1 MKTAKRKSYEKARN
15 ILRNNV
21 PKAQRYGKSIIQRK
35 NKSKPTGNET
45 MTGELSALETIAGTD
60 LSVEE

>member
-21 PKAQRYGKSIIQRK
+21 PKAQRYGKSIIQKK
-35 NKSKPTGNET
+35 NKPKPTKVEP
-45 MTGELSALETIAGTD
+45 LE
-60 LSVEE
+60 E